1 MDVKELVEDLW
12 EEIKDRGYYI
22 AGFLILIG
30 ILFMKEVP
38 GFPAIPILSEI
49 YAILEATGLFGN
61 HNFLVK
67 MLTLCLIWA
76 IFAASWDFLS
86 GLTGQINFGHAI
98 FFGIGAYAA
107 FWFAMGFESILGN
120 YIILD
125 PLPALI
131 IGALISAFVAAL
143 IGMMAL
149 RVKGPYLALV
159 TLVIPLIVSSLI
171 KLDYFSGVTGGD
183 TGFINIP
190 QIIKPTFNLD
200 IDIITFYA
208 FMLVVFFISLGILM
222 FLAYSRLGIALQS
235 IREDE
240 DAAESLGINIQFYK
254 IFAFTVS
261 AFFAGIAGGMFAQ
274 FRNVSN
280 PSFFE
285 SEFSFAV
292 IIMVVI
298 GGIGS
303 ISGGAIGAFLL
314 TLLMTLFLE
323 DIFPTSLIEGVNILA
338 YGALLVI
345 SLRYMPFGLTRAKDD
360 QKKGMVVGLLFA
372 LFWIIMRGANDFLT
386 FQWITTPFA
395 PLTSFTLENLLV
407 VLLLLGM
414 LIFTLPAIPIFWI
427 SETIGLFFLT
437 ELIGLPMKAQT
448 TLKAVFLIDAVVGVM
463 FAYYLPKIFKHLRL
477 RFWGVWPSA
486 GRYEPPD

>member
-1 MDVKELVEDLW
+1 MDVKELAEDFW
-12 EEIKDRGYYI
+12 EDIKDRGYYI

-30 ILFMKEVP
+30 IPFLKEVP

-49 YAILEATGLFGN
+49 YTILEALGLFGN

-98 FFGIGAYAA
+98 FFGIGAYTA
-107 FWFAMGFESILGN
+107 FWFAMGFESIFGN

-131 IGALISAFVAAL
+131 VGALISALVATL
-143 IGMMAL
+143 IGMIAL
-149 RVKGPYLALV
+149 RIKGPYLALV

-190 QIIKPTFNLD
+190 PIIKPTYQLD
-200 IDIITFYA
+200 VDILTFYV
-208 FMLVVFFISLGILM
+208 FMLVIFFISLGILM

-261 AFFAGIAGGMFAQ
+261 AFFAGIAGGMYAQ
-274 FRNVSN
+274 FRNVTN

-285 SEFSFAV
+285 SEFSFTI

-314 TLLMTLFLE
+314 TLLLTLFLE
-323 DIFPTSLIEGVNILA
+323 DIFPTSLIEGVSILA

-345 SLRYMPFGLTRAKDD
+345 SLRYMPYGLTRAKDD

-372 LFWIIMRGANDFLT
+372 IFWIIMRGRSDFLA

-395 PLTSFTLENLLV
+395 SLTSFTIENILV

-427 SETIGLFFLT
+427 SESLGLFFLT
-437 ELIGLPMKAQT
+437 ELIGLPMNAQT

-463 FAYYLPKIFKHLRL
+463 FAYYLPKIFKYFRL